1 MKRLLVVLIPFYLMV
16 NCGNRSNESF
26 ILFLEIPSYV
36 ELKKNKSISVSGYE
50 AGKVCGLEIS
60 KKNDSIVVAELCFDE
75 NPMLSL
81 DSKVTMW
88 PDPKNDVLGLS
99 FIKGSSLN
107 SYQERDTI
115 FTFWRDNFA
124 HLPEDV
130 DYILLLDSLLNKLNR
145 KIYNYSKDSNSAPF
159 VKIDLKGE
167 LEKLDSLSKIDSLL
181 KIDSIM

>member
-1 MKRLLVVLIPFYLMV
+1 MV
-16 NCGNRSNESF
+16 NCGNRNNKSF
-26 ILFLEIPSYV
+26 VLFLEIPSYV
-36 ELKKNKSISVSGYE
+36 DLKKNKSISVDGYE

-60 KKNDSIVVAELCFDE
+60 KKNDSIIVAELCFDE
-75 NPMLSL
+75 NPMLSH

-88 PDPKNDVLGLS
+88 PDSQNDVLGLS
-99 FIKGSSLN
+99 FINGSN
-107 SYQERDTI
+107 QNVYQDRDTI

-145 KIYNYSKDSNSAPF
+145 KTYNYSKDSNSAPF
-159 VKIDLKGE
+159 IKVDLKSE
-167 LEKLDSLSKIDSLL
+167 LEKLDSLSEIDSLL